1 MMGTLAG
8 VLAAKQIQTPAE
20 SYWADARGDI
30 ENVQGILKITRIKVA
45 YHLTI
50 PKEKSDDARQA
61 FSIYLT
67 RCPAAQSVIGCIDIQ
82 HELFIEHTN

>member
-1 MMGTLAG
+1 MGTLAG
-8 VLAAKQIQTPAE
+8 VLAGKQIQTPAE

-30 ENVQGILKITRIKVA
+30 ENVQGILKITRIKVE

-50 PKEKSDDARQA
+50 PKETSDDARQA

-82 HELFIEHTN
+82 HELIIEHTN

>member
-1 MMGTLAG
+1 MGTLAG
-8 VLAAKQIQTPAE
+8 VLAGKQIQTPAE

-30 ENVQGILKITRIKVA
+30 EKVQGILKITRIKVA
-45 YHLTI
+45 YHLTL

-67 RCPAAQSVIGCIDIQ
+67 RCPAAQSVIGCIEIQ
-82 HELFIEHTN
+82 HELIIEHTD